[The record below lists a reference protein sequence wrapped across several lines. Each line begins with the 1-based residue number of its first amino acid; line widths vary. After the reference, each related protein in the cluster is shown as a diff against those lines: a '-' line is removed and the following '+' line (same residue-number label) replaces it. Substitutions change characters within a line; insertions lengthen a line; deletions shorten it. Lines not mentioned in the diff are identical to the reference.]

1 MKKHNKITY
10 VIAILL
16 IVILSTTVI
25 PSLFKHN
32 EVLGYT
38 YTDTTTNLTWYFT
51 ISGNKAYNL
60 YLYSGTLSGDTLV
73 IPSKVTYN
81 GKEYEVAG
89 IRGYSTSTSTSS
101 SYRQHILYNA
111 TRSTNNYT
119 IKTVVIPET
128 VTSIGNNT
136 FCNFYG
142 LENIV
147 IPNNVQ
153 SVGSY
158 AFYQCTAVESLSLG
172 TGVQSIG
179 TYAFTNCRQISGKI
193 SIPNSTTYLGTYA
206 FYGCLQIEEVIIG
219 TGVTTINER
228 TFMNCNKLAKITMP
242 NVSTIGTY
250 AFSNS
255 GIQGDY
261 TIPNTVTTIGD
272 NAFSNCSN
280 LENINIGKKVS
291 SIGKNAFLNSVKLA
305 NIIVDENNANYSSL
319 DGILFN
325 KDKTILIF
333 CPRVNSKTNYVIPNT
348 VKEISASAFF
358 YCKNIVGTI
367 TLSENLETIGDSAFY
382 NCSKIKGKLI
392 IPNSVT
398 SINNSVFYSCTGI
411 EGIQLSENLQTIGT
425 SAFYRCSNLK
435 GDLII
440 PNSVISIGNSAFSDC
455 SSFDGI
461 LQIGTGM
468 TTIANNTFR
477 NSGNFY
483 KTIISNTIK
492 TINYEAFTGFK
503 DLWIDNEAAN
513 VSLNSQYA
521 GQNATTFVHWAGC
534 SHKLQIS
541 ILPGIEI
548 INTDTLQ
555 PIISG
560 EYECETSMNY
570 KIQIKDG
577 YNYNNLKLVTINNN
591 NYNTALSEDL
601 NISKTYELPRLTR
614 DCSIY
619 VQDILPQPDFKVKT
633 YITEVNRIKVGDSRE
648 PVVKIENGEI
658 VYKKLEDAC
667 QVKTGDL
674 ITCKIRVY
682 NQGILNGTP
691 DTIKLIIPEGLKLV
705 ENNRTNEINGWE
717 VAENGEIIS
726 AILKNKIIEGYNGTS
741 EIKFEEIEV
750 LLEVTAEK
758 PKEQEEIHEIKVKIA
773 QEEDIEKI
781 VLSGQVKVDYTI
793 NINKID
799 GDTKELL
806 AGAEF
811 ALKDEQGNILR
822 QSKTDDNGT
831 LSFGLIST
839 YGEGQDIYYIEE
851 IGAPEGYVMVKQT
864 QIKVTVTKTITNE
877 EQGSYSVNVICEV
890 LDYNVDTTRYE
901 YTPIKTKEQLAKIG
915 SGEIVTIDG
924 IEYKYNTDT
933 NYKLMN
939 DIDLSG
945 MEWIPIKNEIKGIID
960 GNGHKISNMTIT
972 STEEYGITEVGL
984 FRSFSGI
991 IENLTLENVNIDIQA
1006 IDEEALTISG
1016 YPCVGAFAG
1025 YMVEGTI
1032 RNCKVTGN
1040 ISAVTDNIGGFVGH
1054 TAPEYMVK
1062 IQNCTNSANVTGKQG
1077 SAIREGYI
1085 YTVQSS
1091 NVGGLIGCALGTL
1104 TITDCTNTGNIIN
1117 TNYNVGG
1124 LVGFI
1129 QSTDYKEVNIYAD
1142 FDEADKVIELV
1153 VENRR
1158 TYGKYDIVLE
1168 NIDATTL
1175 GLIEG
1180 GVYTILDKEKNILN
1194 GCENVKL
1201 ENGRLQVATVDI
1213 NNLGLDTYYVKEVKP
1228 AEGYEGLQG
1237 TVKLEVSRYWDKE
1250 TQSYKVSVDTSV
1262 LTNKETNTD
1271 KPTINELPSS
1281 SATGNIF
1288 TKVNFEN
1295 VSWNVNKAEIKNS
1308 TNTGTI
1314 TSAYMNAG
1322 GILGTTYSVI
1332 EIDNCLNKGTIQTG
1346 EENNNKYSIGGKA
1359 GGIVSEIRTEGLN
1372 KFCKVTKCKNEGTV
1386 IEYGGLGALGGIVAH
1401 TIGDI
1406 EILNC
1411 ENTGAITS
1419 TAYSG
1424 VGGILG
1430 DGLGHLIIEDCKNVG
1445 ELKATADNMNSIVG
1459 GIVGKAYDYD
1469 SKQRE
1474 KISVYINNCE
1484 SVGNINSGSHTG
1496 GILGLTDGLDIQ
1508 IKNCN
1513 VHDMTIEDINGDK
1526 GGIIG
1531 LLSTNNAKIENCNV
1545 DNVKLIKE
1553 EKNTYSTYG
1562 ANGGIVGNA
1571 CRYGASNLSTLEYIF
1586 ISNCKVTNSQIIAQ
1600 SHEAAGILG
1609 QSYGERGIT
1618 NIYIYDCICSNN
1630 EIKNNNIQSSCT
1642 YTNAAGIFAAV
1653 YQGGNIIIENC
1664 LVEKTEIE
1672 ADCKENRGYDQNVA
1686 GIFGIG
1692 MYCDSFKVKNCDV
1705 VDTTITNKA
1714 YVSDSCA
1721 NAGGLIGGIGTV
1733 SNEENAL
1740 EISKCNV
1747 INTDITTTAGNLGGI
1762 VGLHYEWTNTPR
1774 KISECTVSGGT
1785 FISTA
1790 DTSSNT
1796 CTGGIGGMMCAALK
1810 VEKCTVDNMTIKGN
1824 GRNTSGL
1831 IALGYNDTEINDSK
1845 LINSNIENLGQTS
1858 STSTLDCVSGIIAYA
1873 AQKAILNNNTV
1884 ENCNIKGVKTV
1895 GNVAGICGA
1904 LGSEIYAN
1912 NCNVIKCN
1920 ILSDLDY
1927 NVSSTNSTTTGMFG
1941 RLNSSAPCQIE
1952 NCLLKQTIIN
1962 GRGSCLAGIVS
1973 NGHYVNMNNCKVE
1986 DVEIYD
1992 NFEGLNANSSLNC
2005 YRAIGGLFGSL
2016 TNEVKVENC
2025 KIDNLK
2031 IQSKAKSVGG
2041 IGGYITTIK
2050 KLENCTVDNLNI
2062 TNDLPN
2068 NVLYGSVAGIIAD
2081 VNTIDCQIDNCKI
2094 LNSELIGNSENIAG
2108 IIGASFALDEAT
2120 ISNCI
2125 VDTVELINENKYAI
2139 DQSTMST
2146 YTADRGNVGGIIAFA
2161 SNDIIIDECNVN
2173 NSNLALK
2180 QGKATNKHIGGIIG
2194 FSSNTTIQDSKV
2206 YNSKITNNT
2215 ENGSIGGLAGNI
2227 NYTYSYTPSTL
2238 TVNNSG
2244 IEKSIVNGNYRIG
2257 GILGFGKINSTK
2269 AYTTDST
2276 INGNTLSAETGGI
2289 VGNGLKSSKIVNT
2302 NVTGSI
2308 ITSKYRAAGIAGFA
2322 PFDISECNVTDSII
2336 TVNQEYG
2343 GEVAGIVSSA
2353 AETTSKIE
2361 KCNVIRT
2368 TITNNSN
2375 GFTGGIAAFAN
2386 NTISECNVTN
2396 SNITSTGSSANGLG
2410 GIVGHG
2416 SNFTNTLT
2424 YIYKCIV
2431 SGCILTGNNG
2441 VGGIAG
2447 AGVANIE
2454 ESSVIGEITEE
2465 VTLTGLELEQEEI
2478 SQLGEENMDLE
2489 QEISKSEEVQTE
2501 LQENLE
2507 TEEQLQ
2513 TAQEPIQTIVKK
2525 YTSKITG
2532 KNNVG
2537 GILGDAGGLYT
2548 GNTFTTL
2555 TNCTVKGTEITGQSK
2570 ISEAIGR
2577 NSYYTEN
2584 ETTIYD
2590 KLNNFIKENCNI
2602 VIIEE

>member
-1 MKKHNKITY
+1 MKKHNKIAY
-10 VIAILL
+10 AIAI
-16 IVILSTTVI
+16 IVIVTLSTIII
-25 PSLFKHN
+25 PTLFKSD

-51 ISGNKAYNL
+51 TSGNKAYNL
-60 YLYSGTLSGDTLV
+60 YLYSGTVSGDTLT

-81 GKEYEVAG
+81 GVEYEVAG

-101 SYRQHILYNA
+101 SYRQNILYNS
-111 TRSTNNYT
+111 TRSISNNKIT
-119 IKTVVIPET
+119 TVVIPET

-142 LENIV
+142 LKNIV
-147 IPNNVQ
+147 IPNSVQ

-158 AFYQCTAVESLSLG
+158 AFYQCSAVESLSLG
-172 TGVQSIG
+172 TGVKSIG
-179 TYAFTNCRQISGKI
+179 TYAFNNCRQISGNVIIPNSTISVGNYAFQNCSGIKGKI
-193 SIPNSTTYLGTYA
+193 NIPNSTTYLGTYA
-206 FYGCLQIEEVIIG
+206 FYGCSQIEEVTTG
-219 TGVTTINER
+219 TGITTINDR
-228 TFMNCNKLAKITMP
+228 TFMNCNKLAKITMQ
-242 NVSTIGTY
+242 NVSSIGAY
-250 AFSNS
+250 AFSNT
-255 GIQGDY
+255 GIEGDY
-261 TIPNTVTTIGD
+261 TIPNTVKTIGN
-272 NAFSNCSN
+272 NAFSNCFN
-280 LENINIGKKVS
+280 LANINIGSNVT
-291 SIGKNAFLNSVKLA
+291 SIGKDVFLNSVKLE
-305 NIIVDENNANYSSL
+305 NIVVDENNAYYSSL

-333 CPRVNSKTNYVIPNT
+333 CPRANLKTNYVMPNT
-348 VKEISASAFF
+348 VKEISPSAFY
-358 YCKNIVGTI
+358 YCNNIVGTI
-367 TLSENLETIGDSAFY
+367 TLSESLEIIGDSAFY
-382 NCSKIKGKLI
+382 NCNKIKGKLV
-392 IPNSVT
+392 IPDSVI
-398 SINNSVFYSCTGI
+398 SINNSAFYSCA
-411 EGIQLSENLQTIGT
+411 GIQGIKLSEKLQTIGT
-425 SAFYRCSNLK
+425 SAFYKCNSIK

-440 PNSVISIGNSAFSDC
+440 PNSVISIGGSAFSEC

-468 TTIANNTFR
+468 TAIANYTFR

-483 KTIISNTIK
+483 KTIISSGVK
-492 TINYEAFTGFK
+492 TINYEAFTGFS
-503 DLWIDNEAAN
+503 DIWIENDAAN

-521 GQNATTFVHWAGC
+521 GQNATTYVHWSGC
-534 SHKLQIS
+534 KHKLQIS
-541 ILPGIEI
+541 TLPGIEL
-548 INTDTLQ
+548 INIDTMQ
-555 PIISG
+555 PISSG
-560 EYECETSMNY
+560 EYECETSMKY

-577 YNYNNLKLVTINNN
+577 YNYNNLKLVRISNN
-591 NYNTALSEDL
+591 NYDTASSEDV
-601 NISKTYELPRLTR
+601 NTSETYELSRLIKDYT
-614 DCSIY
+614 IY

-633 YITEVNRIKVGDSRE
+633 YIAEVNRIKVGDSRE
-648 PVVKIENGEI
+648 VVVKVENGEI
-658 VYKKLEDAC
+658 VYKKAEEAC
-667 QVKTGDL
+667 QVKKGDL

-691 DTIKLIIPEGLKLV
+691 EAIKLTIPEGLKLV

-717 VAENGEIIS
+717 VTENGDITS
-726 AILKNKIIEGYNGTS
+726 VILNNKIIKGYNGTN
-741 EIKFEEIEV
+741 EINFEEIEV

-758 PKEQEEIHEIKVKIA
+758 PQEQEEIYEIKAKIG

-811 ALKDEQGNILR
+811 ALKDEQGNIVR
-822 QSKTDDNGT
+822 QSTTDENGT

-864 QIKVTVTKTITNE
+864 QIKVTVTKTITDE
-877 EQGSYSVNVICEV
+877 EQGSYSVNIQCEV

-915 SGEIVTIDG
+915 SGESVTIDG
-924 IEYKYNTDT
+924 VEYKYNTDT

-972 STEEYGITEVGL
+972 STEEYGITEIGL

-1006 IDEEALTISG
+1006 ISEEALTISG
-1016 YPCVGAFAG
+1016 YPCVGGFAG

-1054 TAPEYMVK
+1054 TAPGYMVK
-1062 IQNCTNSANVTGKQG
+1062 MQNCTNSANVTGKQG
-1077 SAIREGYI
+1077 SAIREGYTT
-1085 YTVQSS
+1085 TVQSS
-1091 NVGGLIGCALGTL
+1091 NVGGLIGCALGAI
-1104 TITDCTNTGNIIN
+1104 TITDCTNTGNITN

-1129 QSTDYKEVNIYAD
+1129 QSTDYKETNIYAD

-1168 NIDATTL
+1168 NIDAITL

-1201 ENGRLQVATVDI
+1201 ENGRLKVATVDI
-1213 NNLGLDTYYVKEVKP
+1213 NNLGLDTYYIKEVKP
-1228 AEGYEGLQG
+1228 AEGYEGLHG

-1250 TQSYKVSVDTSV
+1250 TQSYKVSIDTSV
-1262 LTNKETNTD
+1262 LTNKETNVD
-1271 KPTINELPSS
+1271 KPTINEQPSS

-1314 TSAYMNAG
+1314 KSAYMNAG
-1322 GILGTTYSVI
+1322 GILGTTYSII
-1332 EIDNCLNKGTIQTG
+1332 EIDNCSNTGTIQVG
-1346 EENNNKYSIGGKA
+1346 EENIEIFSIGGKA

-1372 KFCKVTKCKNEGTV
+1372 KFCKVINCTNAGTV
-1386 IEYGGLGALGGIVAH
+1386 LEYGGMGALGGIVAQ

-1406 EILNC
+1406 EIVNC
-1411 ENTGAITS
+1411 ENTGELTS
-1419 TAYSG
+1419 TGHSG

-1430 DGLGHLIIEDCKNVG
+1430 DGLGHLIIEDCKNLG
-1445 ELKATADNMNSIVG
+1445 TLKATVDNTNSIVG
-1459 GIVGKAYDYD
+1459 GIVGKAYIYD
-1469 SKQRE
+1469 SIQRE

-1484 SVGNINSGSHTG
+1484 SAGNINSGCHTG
-1496 GILGLTDGLDIQ
+1496 GILGITDGLDIQ

-1513 VHDMTIEDINGDK
+1513 VHDMIIEDINGDK

-1531 LLSTNNAKIENCNV
+1531 LLTSNNVKIENCNV

-1553 EKNTYSTYG
+1553 EKNTSSTYG
-1562 ANGGIVGNA
+1562 ANGGIIGNA
-1571 CRYGASNLSTLEYIF
+1571 SRYGAQNISTLEYIF

-1642 YTNAAGIFAAV
+1642 YANAAGIFAAV
-1653 YQGGNIIIENC
+1653 YEGGNITIENC
-1664 LVEKTEIE
+1664 LVEKTKIE
-1672 ADCKENRGYDQNVA
+1672 ADCKDNRGDDQNAA

-1705 VDTTITNKA
+1705 VDTTITNNA
-1714 YVSDSCA
+1714 YVNDSCA
-1721 NAGGLIGGIGTV
+1721 NAGGIVGGIGTV

-1740 EISKCNV
+1740 HISKCNV
-1747 INTDITTTAGNLGGI
+1747 INTDITTTAGNLGGV

-1774 KISECTVSGGT
+1774 TISECTISGGT

-1796 CTGGIGGMMCAALK
+1796 CTGGIGGMICPSLK

-1824 GRNTSGL
+1824 GRNTAGL
-1831 IALGYNDTEINDSK
+1831 IAIGYNRTEINNSK
-1845 LINSNIENLGQTS
+1845 VTNSNIENLGQTTYYS
-1858 STSTLDCVSGIIAYA
+1858 SQNSYLDCVAGILGYTLENAV
-1873 AQKAILNNNTV
+1873 LNNNTV
-1884 ENCNIKGVKTV
+1884 EHCNIKGVNVV
-1895 GNVAGICGA
+1895 GNVAGICGTVNYEV
-1904 LGSEIYAN
+1904 LAN
-1912 NCNVIKCN
+1912 NCNVINCN
-1920 ILSDLDY
+1920 ISSNVNY
-1927 NVSSTNSTTTGMFG
+1927 NESKTSSTTSGMFG
-1941 RLNSSAPCQIE
+1941 RVSGNIPCEIK
-1952 NCLLKQTIIN
+1952 NCSVKQTIIN
-1962 GRGSCLAGIVS
+1962 GKGSCLSGIVAS
-1973 NGHYVNMNNCKVE
+1973 GNSVNMNNCKVE

-1992 NFEGLNANSSLNC
+1992 NLEEINASNNSNY
-2005 YRAIGGLFGSL
+2005 YRAIGGMFGSL
-2016 TNEVKVENC
+2016 TNETKVENC
-2025 KIDNLK
+2025 TIDNVK

-2041 IGGYITTIK
+2041 IGGFAVTLK
-2050 KLENCTVDNLNI
+2050 KLENCIVNNLNI
-2062 TNDLPN
+2062 TNDLSN
-2068 NVLYGSVAGIIAD
+2068 NVLEGSVAGIIAD
-2081 VNTIDCQIDNCKI
+2081 VSIIDCEIKDCKTM
-2094 LNSELIGNSENIAG
+2094 NSALTGSSENIAG
-2108 IIGASFALDEAT
+2108 IIGASVT
-2120 ISNCI
+2120 TSQVTVSNCI
-2125 VDTVELINENKYAI
+2125 AENVDLTNENKYAI
-2139 DQSTMST
+2139 DQSTMQT
-2146 YTADRGNVGGIIAFA
+2146 YTQDRGSIGGIIAYA
-2161 SNDIIIDECNVN
+2161 SSDIIIDKCQVN
-2173 NSNLALK
+2173 NSDLEIK
-2180 QGKATNKHIGGIIG
+2180 QGKVANRNIGGIIG
-2194 FSSNTTIQDSKV
+2194 FSSNITIKDSKV
-2206 YNSKITNNT
+2206 YNTKITNNT
-2215 ENGSIGGLAGNI
+2215 PNGSTGGFAGNI
-2227 NYTYSYTPSTL
+2227 NYTYGYTPSIL

-2244 IEKSIVNGNYRIG
+2244 IEKTTVNGNYRIG
-2257 GILGFGKINSTK
+2257 GILGFGKLILTN
-2269 AYTTDST
+2269 AYITDFI
-2276 INGNTLSAETGGI
+2276 INGNTSSAEAGGVI
-2289 VGNGLKSSKIVNT
+2289 GNGLKSSKIVDA
-2302 NVTGSI
+2302 NVTGST
-2308 ITSKYRAAGIAGFA
+2308 ITSNYRAAGIAGFA
-2322 PFDISECNVTDSII
+2322 PFDISECDVTDTVI
-2336 TVNQEYG
+2336 TVNQEYN
-2343 GEVAGIVSSA
+2343 GEAAGIVSAA
-2353 AETTSKIE
+2353 AEATSKIE
-2361 KCNVIRT
+2361 KCNVLRT
-2368 TITNNSN
+2368 IITNNSN
-2375 GFTGGIAAFAN
+2375 GYTGGIAAFAN

-2396 SNITSTGSSANGLG
+2396 SKIISTGTSANGLG

-2431 SGCILTGNNG
+2431 SGCTLTGNNG

-2454 ESSVIGEITEE
+2454 ESNVIGEVTEK
-2465 VTLTGLELEQEEI
+2465 VTLISIDIEQEEKI
-2478 SQLGEENMDLE
+2478 
-2489 QEISKSEEVQTE
+2489 QTV
-2501 LQENLE
+2501 
-2507 TEEQLQ
+2507 
-2513 TAQEPIQTIVKK
+2513 QEPVETIVKE
-2525 YTSKITG
+2525 YSFKITG

-2537 GILGDAGGLYT
+2537 GILGDAGIISAYSQ
-2548 GNTFTTL
+2548 FATL
-2555 TNCTVKGTEITGQSK
+2555 TNCTVKGTEITGLSK
-2570 ISEAIGR
+2570 ISEAIGK
-2577 NSYYTEN
+2577 NSYYTAN

-2590 KLNNFIKENCNI
+2590 VLNNFIKENCNI